1 MGFNYAARRAP
12 PTTGGNCLPRTHEQG
27 ASAHVG
33 KGAVRGAHA
42 GAMRTSSAAMSAD
55 PAAAALDAIRP
66 AVGAGTMSGGQAAED
81 QITSGDGGVQ
91 IGGGHHGGEGH
102 HESGGLVELRE

>member
-12 PTTGGNCLPRTHEQG
+12 PTTGGNCLPRTNEQG

-42 GAMRTSSAAMSAD
+42 GAMRTSGAAMGPNAG
-55 PAAAALDAIRP
+55 AAALDTIRP
-66 AVGAGTMSGGQAAED
+66 TVGAGTMRGGQAAED

-91 IGGGHHGGEGH
+91 VGGGHHGGEGH
-102 HESGGLVELRE
+102 HERGVG